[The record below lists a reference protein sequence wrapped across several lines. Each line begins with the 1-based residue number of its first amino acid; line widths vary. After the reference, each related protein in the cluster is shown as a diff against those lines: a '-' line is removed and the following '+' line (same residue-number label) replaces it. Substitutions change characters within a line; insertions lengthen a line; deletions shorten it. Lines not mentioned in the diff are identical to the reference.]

1 METSGTVQASMR
13 KFCAMSFFKLH
24 SGFYLALHEDDIAE
38 RIAKSEFNKGYVIV
52 SPKASLVSSKSTF
65 NPSLA
70 ELYHFDAMTKSILR
84 KNGEKCRLVF
94 STGKEEHAQIRLA
107 VFLGCNMIMS
117 HGFGY
122 QEAFAAL
129 KPIHSLLQR
138 LGLDESLMHFLRA
151 LNEAKLHQWIDF
163 TERLESLDVRGVST
177 ETMDMEEYVHYARC
191 PTKCRPA

>member
-1 METSGTVQASMR
+1 MR

-163 TERLESLDVRGVST
+163 SNLPEVLYVKGAST
-177 ETMDMEEYVHYARC
+177 ETMDMEEYVHYARY
-191 PTKCRPA
+191 PTKCRPIETFYIY